1 MVSPY
6 RASPAASGI
15 MVRPPRAPTECEV
28 VLAREGQ
35 DGDGL
40 EAGSRVA
47 EGGTHEEARG
57 ALDGVTHRRIGRI
70 TAVNPGAF
78 GAPLRGFGG

>member
-1 MVSPY
+1 
-6 RASPAASGI
+6 
-15 MVRPPRAPTECEV
+15 MVRLPCAPTECEV
-28 VLAREGQ
+28 VLAREGR

-57 ALDGVTHRRIGRI
+57 ALDGVAHRRFGRI
-70 TAVNPGAF
+70 VAVKSCAF
-78 GAPLRGFGG
+78 GAPRFARLRD